1 MAAPADQV
9 PPVSFG
15 LPSEKHP
22 CHAQSASKIAVS
34 QDAPLHRRLHCGN
47 HVPLDPFSKLRHHAT
62 LPGTKESTSA
72 TPCSSPKVLGA
83 TAEIEVVMD
92 HPALD
97 PEAGARLDVMSGKNC
112 AQASDEPIDVQLTT
126 SCAPSN
132 VHARQSRSHP
142 RMQQASRVQDRS
154 LHTCKCRHALKNVQ
168 LVDRSNEKTVT
179 DSHPRERQ
187 SYEYKMLCAHILQFH
202 SARMIADVEQKL
214 GREQKKSM
222 HLAPVDEYR
231 PSNTGGH
238 WQAMPYGQTYST

>member
-1 MAAPADQV
+1 MPPCAPRPKFGARPLKSKWSWTIQRWTPKQV
-9 PPVSFG
+9 PDLTSCQARIV
-15 LPSEKHP
+15 
-22 CHAQSASKIAVS
+22 
-34 QDAPLHRRLHCGN
+34 RRLRTS
-47 HVPLDPFSKLRHHAT
+47 P
-62 LPGTKESTSA
+62 STSN
-72 TPCSSPKVLGA
+72 S
-83 TAEIEVVMD
+83 
-92 HPALD
+92 
-97 PEAGARLDVMSGKNC
+97 
-112 AQASDEPIDVQLTT
+112 QLR
-126 SCAPSN
+126 APSN

-142 RMQQASRVQDRS
+142 RMQRASRVQDRS
-154 LHTCKCRHALKNVQ
+154 LHTCQCRHALKNVQ

-187 SYEYKMLCAHILQFH
+187 SYEYNMLCAHILHFH